1 MAKMRIKRICI
12 NCGSSPGAKPEYIQ
26 AAREMG
32 RLLAKNK
39 IEMVYGGADVGLM
52 AEVADTVLSCGGVV
66 IGIIPKSFADKVSHN
81 GLTELRVVDS
91 MHERKQM
98 MFDLSDG
105 FVALP
110 GGLGTLDEVFELLT
124 WTQLGLHKKP
134 CGILNVCGYYN
145 HLLKFLDY
153 AVSEMF
159 IKQEHRDMILVED
172 DPEKLLGKITKYQA
186 PKVEKWVGLKRK
198 DNAEI

>member
-1 MAKMRIKRICI
+1 
-12 NCGSSPGAKPEYIQ
+12 
-26 AAREMG
+26 
-32 RLLAKNK
+32 
-39 IEMVYGGADVGLM
+39 
-52 AEVADTVLSCGGVV
+52 
-66 IGIIPKSFADKVSHN
+66 
-81 GLTELRVVDS
+81 
-91 MHERKQM
+91 M

-110 GGLGTLDEVFELLT
+110 GGLGTLDEIFELLT

-172 DPEKLLGKITKYQA
+172 NPEKLLGKITKYQA
-186 PKVEKWVGLKRK
+186 PNVEKWVGLKRK
-198 DNAEI
+198 DNSEI

>member
-1 MAKMRIKRICI
+1 
-12 NCGSSPGAKPEYIQ
+12 
-26 AAREMG
+26 
-32 RLLAKNK
+32 
-39 IEMVYGGADVGLM
+39 M

-66 IGIIPKSFADKVSHN
+66 IGIIPKSFARKVSHD
-81 GLTELRVVDS
+81 GLTELHVVDS

-98 MFDLSDG
+98 IFDLSDG

-153 AVSEMF
+153 AVVEMF
-159 IKQEHRDMILVED
+159 IKQEHPGYDT
-172 DPEKLLGKITKYQA
+172 G
-186 PKVEKWVGLKRK
+186 
-198 DNAEI
+198 